1 MKPTSPLMRFIY
13 LEPTFSALLVA
24 ACLIA
29 GWFALTGMARE
40 ENPDLAIPQAIITVE
55 WPGAFPGQIETQ
67 LLDPLEEALRGMPD
81 VATLLG
87 SAHDSFAL
95 VSVRFDARA
104 NIDSAMQLLR
114 SRVDQATADFP
125 RGARKPHIEQ
135 IAVNDTPVLTYVLSG
150 STDDRLLANTGQR
163 LSRDLETVADV
174 RKVQLFGHRPERLH
188 VRLDPVAM
196 RSLGL
201 SAVAIRER
209 IRDANLDI
217 SWGELEE
224 GSGSYPLSFDSR
236 FATPQ
241 ALADLVIA
249 DLGDGRVIRLAEVAD
264 VYVGLEQ
271 DMGSSQV
278 SNRGGAFTNAVTLS
292 VLKRPGADTIKVIN
306 AVQREV
312 RHLQSQPDWPR
323 GLQLHVTSDE
333 SLAINSALHGVG
345 INLLQ
350 GMAAVFI
357 VLLLLLTWREAM
369 VAALG
374 IPVTILAALG
384 MLYATG
390 HTLNTLVVIGI
401 VIALGLLVDMFILV
415 MEGLHERL
423 FIHHMAFA
431 PAVIDTARAFFLPAL
446 AGQLTTILAMV
457 PLLMIGGV
465 DGKFIRLIPIA
476 AITCLCASFLL
487 AFLAALPLSR
497 YALQCRGQPPGTTV
511 ADRMTLQ
518 ASGWLTRF
526 LIAGPLASR
535 RRSVTVVGAAVML
548 FVMALVVAADLPY
561 QDYPKEDGRNLG
573 ITLALDTEATLADAR
588 RIAAKAGRALT
599 PAPYLDSV
607 ITHVGEKSPFALK
620 TLDDL
625 LAPLSGYHL
634 VGISARFVSKSAR
647 EALAYTYLPDI
658 RRTLQDALAD
668 EPGVRI
674 TLHPDLGGAT
684 AQEPLQIQLLSD
696 DLHQLRQSA
705 NEVMDVLKTTAG
717 VTDVRDTL
725 GEFRSELSFSTDRE
739 SLAFYGLTETDLAEQ
754 VRIALS
760 GDKIG
765 TFKQP
770 GVAKDL
776 DIMLGV
782 NWPSRQGELGAPTSF
797 AEIESMSLASRD
809 GVNVPLMGVVDMSI
823 AERPVA
829 ISHQDGQRAM
839 TVKARLDNGVT
850 VTDVAGT
857 VVARLREVASEWP
870 AGTHWQWRGASTNST
885 EASQKNS
892 RAFVIAVLLVF
903 AILALL
909 FRSFVQPLII
919 LTTIPLA
926 MTGTF
931 LGFALFDIALSF
943 PALVGIIALI
953 GIVVNDAIVMVDT
966 MNGHLAQGKAIRQAA
981 AHGAADRLRPVVT
994 TTVTTLAGLIP
1005 LALSAP
1011 MWFPLCMAI
1020 IFGEVLSTLFAI
1032 VVIPALFVLTTGRMR
1047 SGDVASLA
1055 GQSS

>member
-1 MKPTSPLMRFIY
+1 MKPTSPLLRFIY
-13 LEPTFSALLVA
+13 LEPVFSVLLVA
-24 ACLIA
+24 GCLIA
-29 GWFALTGMARE
+29 GWFALTGMPKE

-55 WPGAFPGQIETQ
+55 WPGAFPDQIETQ
-67 LLDPLEEALRGMPD
+67 LLDPLEEELRGMTD
-81 VATLLG
+81 LETILG

-95 VSVRFDARA
+95 VSVKFDANA
-104 NIDSAMQLLR
+104 SIDSAMQVLR
-114 SRVDQATADFP
+114 SRVDQATAEFP
-125 RGARKPHIEQ
+125 RGAKKPRIEQ
-135 IAVNDTPVLTYVLSG
+135 IAVNDTPVLTYVLFG
-150 STDDRLLANTGQR
+150 TADDRLLANTGKR

-188 VRLDPVAM
+188 VRLDPVAL

-201 SAVAIRER
+201 STVAVRER
-209 IRDANLDI
+209 IRAANLDI

-224 GSGSYPLSFDSR
+224 GSGSYPLSFESR
-236 FATPQ
+236 FNTPK
-241 ALADLVIA
+241 ALGDLIIA
-249 DLGDGRVIRLAEVAD
+249 DLGEGRVIRLTEVAD

-271 DMGSSQV
+271 DMGGSQV
-278 SNRGGAFTNAVTLS
+278 SRGGGAFSNAVTLS
-292 VLKRPGADTIKVIN
+292 VLKRPGADTIAVID
-306 AVQREV
+306 AVQRKVSRLE
-312 RHLQSQPDWPR
+312 SQPDWPR
-323 GLQLHVTSDE
+323 AVQLHVMSNE
-333 SLAINSALHGVG
+333 SLAINSALNDVG
-345 INLLQ
+345 TNLLQ

-357 VLLLLLTWREAM
+357 ILLLLLTWREAM

-384 MLYATG
+384 VLYATG

-423 FIHHMAFA
+423 FIHRMPFSK
-431 PAVIDTARAFFLPAL
+431 AVVATARAFFLPAL

-457 PLLMIGGV
+457 PLLMIGGI

-476 AITCLCASFLL
+476 AIICLCASFLL

-497 YALQCRGQPPGTTV
+497 YVLRDRGQPHQMTV
-511 ADRMTLQ
+511 ADRITLG
-518 ASGWLTRF
+518 ASGWLSET
-526 LIAGPLASR
+526 LIAGPLATR
-535 RRSVTVVGAAVML
+535 ARS
-548 FVMALVVAADLPY
+548 ALVVGGATLIFVLALGVAEGLPY

-573 ITLALDTEATLADAR
+573 ITMTLDSEATLEDSR
-588 RIAAKAGRALT
+588 RIADKAGQAL
-599 PAPYLDSV
+599 ASARYLDSV
-607 ITHVGEKSPFALK
+607 TTHVGEKSPFALK

-647 EALAYTYLPDI
+647 DGLAYEYLPVI
-658 RRTLQDALAD
+658 RRQLQDALAD

-674 TLHPDLGGAT
+674 MLHPDLGGAT
-684 AQEPLQIQLLSD
+684 AQEPLQIQLFSD
-696 DLHQLRQSA
+696 DLHHLRQA
-705 NEVMDVLKTTAG
+705 ADDIMNVLATTNG
-717 VTDVRDTL
+717 VTDVHDTL
-725 GEFRSELSFSTDRE
+725 GEFRSQLSFVTDRE
-739 SLAFYGLTETDLAEQ
+739 NLAFYGLSETDLAEQ
-754 VRIALS
+754 VRIAVS

-770 GVAKDL
+770 GVAQDL
-776 DIMLGV
+776 DIILGV
-782 NWPSRQGELGAPTSF
+782 NWPSRRGELGAPTSF
-797 AEIESMSLASRD
+797 AEVESMSLASPE
-809 GVNVPLMGVVDMSI
+809 GVNVPLMAVVDMSI
-823 AERPVA
+823 TDRPVA
-829 ISHQDGQRAM
+829 ISHQNGQRAM
-839 TVKARLDNGVT
+839 TVKAQLDNGVT
-850 VTDVAGT
+850 ITDVAGN
-857 VVARLREVASEWP
+857 VVKRVREVASEWP
-870 AGTHWQWRGASTNST
+870 AGTRWQWRGASTSSA
-885 EASQKNS
+885 EASKKNG
-892 RAFVIAVLLVF
+892 RAFALAVLLVF

-909 FRSFVQPLII
+909 FRSFVQPFII

-931 LGFALFDIALSF
+931 LGFAFFDIALSF

-966 MNGHLAQGKAIRQAA
+966 MNRHLAEGKEIHQAA
-981 AHGAADRLRPVVT
+981 AHGAADRLRPIFT

-1032 VVIPALFVLTTGRMR
+1032 VVIPALFVLLTSKRR
-1047 SGDVASLA
+1047 YDPAA
-1055 GQSS
+1055 EPR